1 MSTPEEKKEKKALY
15 NKNHREKQR
24 QLKLLKEKNEE
35 QEEKKEIQAEEK
47 KEIVEEKNYEQEIL
61 EEVQETSDKVIMS
74 REDYEFLIEQATKQ
88 NKTEPIEQTIIK
100 TEVKKEDTFFF
111 RLQNSIKN
119 QMISSIA
126 SMGSVLALS
135 LAIRGSQSLMN
146 SMNKSSVKSLTSTK
160 LSESVPKSDETYCP
174 RVVNFA

>member
-15 NKNHREKQR
+15 NKNHREKQK
-24 QLKLLKEKNEE
+24 QLKLLKEKKEE
-35 QEEKKEIQAEEK
+35 EEKKEIQEEEK
-47 KEIVEEKNYEQEIL
+47 ILEQEIL
-61 EEVQETSDKVIMS
+61 EEVQETTDEVIMS

-88 NKTEPIEQTIIK
+88 NKTEPIEPTIIK

>member
-1 MSTPEEKKEKKALY
+1 
-15 NKNHREKQR
+15 
-24 QLKLLKEKNEE
+24 
-35 QEEKKEIQAEEK
+35 
-47 KEIVEEKNYEQEIL
+47 
-61 EEVQETSDKVIMS
+61 
-74 REDYEFLIEQATKQ
+74 
-88 NKTEPIEQTIIK
+88 
-100 TEVKKEDTFFF
+100 
-111 RLQNSIKN
+111 
-119 QMISSIA
+119 MISSIA